1 MTGPGPREIQ
11 DLAEAIQ
18 VFELV
23 EVVAYEHSGKRVPV
37 APEEVGGRTTGS
49 ELEVM
54 VRHAAGEIETRFRM
68 TVTAPGME
76 LASDV
81 GVVYKS
87 EDCVLAERLL
97 PDFLE
102 EIGIMAA
109 YPYLRE
115 GTSTSAVRLGLAAP
129 TLGLLRRGQFTLR
142 GTDDRLDSSPAAES
156 AESGRS

>member
-1 MTGPGPREIQ
+1 MSAPSPSEVQ

-37 APEEVGGRTTGS
+37 APEDVGGTTAES

-54 VRHAAGEIETRFRM
+54 VRNTAGEIETRFRM

-81 GVVYKS
+81 GVIYKS
-87 EDCVLAERLL
+87 EDYVLTQRLL
-97 PDFLE
+97 PAFLE

-115 GTSTSAVRLGLAAP
+115 GTSTSAVRLGLPAP

-142 GTDDRLDSSPAAES
+142 GAEDPDSSPAVES
-156 AESGRS
+156 AESERD

>member
-1 MTGPGPREIQ
+1 MSEHALQ
-11 DLAEAIQ
+11 EVDDLENALE

-37 APEEVGGRTTGS
+37 NLDDDNGAPPQSEMEV
-49 ELEVM
+49 L
-54 VRHAAGEIETRFRM
+54 VRHSSNEIETRFRM

-81 GVVYKS
+81 GVVYRS
-87 EDCVLAERLL
+87 DNWILAPSLV
-97 PDFLE
+97 PSFLE

-115 GTSTSAVRLGLAAP
+115 GTATSAVRLGLPAP
-129 TLGLLRRGQFTLR
+129 TLGLLRRGQFTLQ
-142 GTDDRLDSSPAAES
+142 SES
-156 AESGRS
+156 ERVEEDGGELAD